1 MSRPKKKF
9 KDTTAGKIL
18 IGAVSL
24 IPGVGEPLSEAL
36 SGSKNALEALQE
48 IQSSQATPEQKQAL
62 TEMLLKADADEQKE
76 ITSRWLSDNEHG
88 TFLARSVRPVLAFSI
103 GIGLL
108 VGWYLKYDLSNI
120 MPLGLLVLGGYFGL
134 RTTEKVLKK

>member
-18 IGAVSL
+18 IGATSL
-24 IPGVGEPLSEAL
+24 IPGVGKPLSEAL
-36 SGSKNALEALQE
+36 SGASSPLEALSS

-76 ITSRWLSDNEHG
+76 VTARWLSDNEHG
-88 TFLARSVRPVLAFSI
+88 TFLARSVRPTLAFSI
-103 GIGLL
+103 GIGML
-108 VGWYLKYDLSNI
+108 VGWFYNYDLSTI

-134 RTTEKVLKK
+134 RTTEKVMKK